1 MICRDAAFGIQGDA
15 ESLLKAMDDNEAI
28 LDDLEDKIQQS
39 VNIANDVKKDV
50 KQVSSSHVCGNNRNH
65 TKTHINM
72 DLSRLSQIEDT
83 LVPAE
88 QGIVGITG
96 LLGEIRPLLDELRN
110 DVTTVTALANEAQD
124 QADSAQDEAD
134 EAAQV
139 PKHTQRSPALVSEGL
154 VSKPT
159 CVCRTWRP

>member
-72 DLSRLSQIEDT
+72 DLSPASLRLRTRWFPPSRGLWVSQGCW
-83 LVPAE
+83 VRFAPCWM
-88 QGIVGITG
+88 
-96 LLGEIRPLLDELRN
+96 
-110 DVTTVTALANEAQD
+110 
-124 QADSAQDEAD
+124 S
-134 EAAQV
+134 
-139 PKHTQRSPALVSEGL
+139 
-154 VSKPT
+154 
-159 CVCRTWRP
+159 